1 MSQDAIIEPRLLNSL
16 GDLSLLAR
24 SVVEGFLSGLHRSPF
39 LGYSTEFASYRPYIQ
54 GDNLRHVDWKV
65 WGRTDELYVKQFEDD
80 TNLYSQ
86 VLLDTSG
93 SMNFGNPNKFQYG
106 RTLAAALA
114 YLMVRQH
121 DAPGLTLFGDGAVRA
136 LPARSNHH
144 HLDDVL
150 QMLANAQA
158 GGRTIIGADL
168 WNVLETFI
176 RRGVAI
182 VISDLFGMGDGII
195 ELLRQLQVVRQEI
208 IVFHI
213 VAPEEADFNFEGHYL
228 MEDSETGEQLPIHA
242 GAFRKEYHRR
252 FAEFC
257 RRVEEECEQTEA
269 DYRRLRT
276 DTPLEHALTLYL
288 EERMTV

>member
-16 GDLSLLAR
+16 GDLSLVAR

-86 VLLDTSG
+86 ILLDTSG
-93 SMNFGNPNKFQYG
+93 SMDFGNPNKFDYG

-144 HLDDVL
+144 HLAELL
-150 QMLANAQA
+150 QALANAKA
-158 GGRTIIGADL
+158 RGRTIVGADL
-168 WNVLETFI
+168 CNVLETFL
-176 RRGVAI
+176 RRGMAL
-182 VISDLFGMGDGII
+182 VISDLFGTGDGIF
-195 ELLRQLQVVRQEI
+195 ELLRQLQIQRQEI

-213 VAPEEADFNFEGHYL
+213 VSPEEADFKFDGEYL
-228 MEDSETGEQLPIHA
+228 VEDSETGEQLAIHA
-242 GAFRKEYHRR
+242 GAFRKEYLRR
-252 FAEFC
+252 FARFC
-257 RRVEEECEQTEA
+257 RRVEEECEKLEA
-269 DYRRLRT
+269 DYRSLRT
-276 DTPLEHALTLYL
+276 DTALEQALTLYL
-288 EERMTV
+288 AGRP

>member
-16 GDLSLLAR
+16 GDLSLVAR

-86 VLLDTSG
+86 ILLDTSG
-93 SMNFGNPNKFQYG
+93 SMDFGNPNKFQYG
-106 RTLAAALA
+106 RTLAAVLA

-121 DAPGLTLFGDGAVRA
+121 DAPGLTLFGDRAVRA
-136 LPARSNHH
+136 LPARSNQH

-150 QMLANAQA
+150 QMLANAEA

-195 ELLRQLQVVRQEI
+195 ELLRQLQIVRQEI

-213 VAPEEADFNFEGHYL
+213 VAPEEADFNFEGNYL

-242 GAFRKEYHRR
+242 GAFRKEYQRR
-252 FAEFC
+252 FMEFC
-257 RRVEEECEQTEA
+257 RRVEEECEQTEV

>member
-16 GDLSLLAR
+16 GDLSLVAR

-54 GDNLRHVDWKV
+54 GDNLRHVDCKV
-65 WGRTDELYVKQFEDD
+65 WGRTDEFYVKQFEDD

-86 VLLDTSG
+86 ILLDTSG
-93 SMNFGNPNKFQYG
+93 SMDFGNPNKFHYG

-121 DAPGLTLFGDGAVRA
+121 DAPGLTLIGEQAVRA
-136 LPARSNHH
+136 LPARSNRH

-158 GGRTIIGADL
+158 GGRTILGADL
-168 WNVLETFI
+168 WNVLQTFI

-182 VISDLFGMGDGII
+182 VISDLFGTGDGVF
-195 ELLRQLQVVRQEI
+195 ELLRQLQVQRQEI
-208 IVFHI
+208 VVFHI
-213 VAPEEADFNFEGHYL
+213 VSPEEADFNFEGDYL
-228 MEDSETGEQLPIHA
+228 MEDSETGEQLPVHA
-242 GAFRKEYHRR
+242 GAFRKEYERR
-252 FAEFC
+252 YSRFC
-257 RRVEEECEQTEA
+257 RRVEEECEKFEA

-276 DTPLEHALTLYL
+276 DAPLEEALTLYL
-288 EERMTV
+288 EERMRV

>member
-1 MSQDAIIEPRLLNSL
+1 M
-16 GDLSLLAR
+16 
-24 SVVEGFLSGLHRSPF
+24 
-39 LGYSTEFASYRPYIQ
+39 
-54 GDNLRHVDWKV
+54 
-65 WGRTDELYVKQFEDD
+65 
-80 TNLYSQ
+80 
-86 VLLDTSG
+86 
-93 SMNFGNPNKFQYG
+93 
-106 RTLAAALA
+106 
-114 YLMVRQH
+114 
-121 DAPGLTLFGDGAVRA
+121 
-136 LPARSNHH
+136 
-144 HLDDVL
+144 
-150 QMLANAQA
+150 
-158 GGRTIIGADL
+158 
-168 WNVLETFI
+168 
-176 RRGVAI
+176 
-182 VISDLFGMGDGII
+182 ISDLFGMGDGII
-195 ELLRQLQVVRQEI
+195 ELLRQLQIVRQEI